1 MSILSTMKS
10 RRSTRTSSDRARR
23 EIARALRSA
32 PTQASREELYL
43 LQNR

>member
-1 MSILSTMKS
+1 MKLVS
-10 RRSTRTSSDRARR
+10 KLRHRSTTNPARGHR
-23 EIARALRSA
+23 ELARALRSA

>member
-1 MSILSTMKS
+1 MKLVS
-10 RRSTRTSSDRARR
+10 KLRHRTSTDRARGHR
-23 EIARALRSA
+23 ELARALRSA

>member
-1 MSILSTMKS
+1 MKIVSRFRHRKST
-10 RRSTRTSSDRARR
+10 DLARGHR
-23 EIARALRSA
+23 ELARALRSA

>member
-1 MSILSTMKS
+1 MRIAKKI
-10 RRSTRTSSDRARR
+10 RNRNSSPARGHR
-23 EIARALRSA
+23 ELARALRSA